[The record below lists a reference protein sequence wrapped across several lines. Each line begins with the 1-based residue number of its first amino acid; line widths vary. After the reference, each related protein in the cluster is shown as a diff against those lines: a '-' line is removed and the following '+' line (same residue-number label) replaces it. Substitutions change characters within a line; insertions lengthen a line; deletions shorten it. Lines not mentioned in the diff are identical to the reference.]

1 MDGVLNDSQCWRT
14 RLGVSYSL
22 FKISG
27 RRVFLTLL
35 NTNCILMSVSQSAK
49 EISIKL
55 IGMGI

>member
-1 MDGVLNDSQCWRT
+1 MTHNVGAYALE
-14 RLGVSYSL
+14 SYSL